1 MGIHRIDCRGHFVLY
16 NINDMDALL
25 LFVML
30 PLLGYGLYW
39 LMKNDIV
46 QSIIGN
52 IKKRI
57 GEKKDV

>member
-1 MGIHRIDCRGHFVLY
+1 
-16 NINDMDALL
+16 MDAFI

-39 LMKNDIV
+39 LMKNDFV